1 MTEKQFMQNVI
12 DLAKILG
19 FAVYHTH
26 DSRRSQ
32 GGWPDLVLLK
42 DGRMIAAELKSERGR
57 VTQEQEAWLD
67 GLGEVAGIES
77 YLWRPGDWDA
87 ITTTLQRRLK

>member
-1 MTEKQFMQNVI
+1 MTEKQFMRNVI
-12 DLAKILG
+12 DLARILG

-57 VTQEQEAWLD
+57 VTREQQAWLD
-67 GLGEVAGIES
+67 GLGTIAGVES
-77 YLWRPGDWDA
+77 YLWRPADWNHIGD
-87 ITTTLQRRLK
+87 ILQGRPA